1 MKKPVQQSIPFEEY
15 LSEAG
20 EARQP
25 NRVVEVVV
33 QKTFV
38 GKSQGVFKKLVHQID
53 EKKQVLRQWQEY
65 KEHHRQRVVDEILP
79 LQQEIHSARREMILF
94 IHDILRPEGRKPP
107 GLRLGKMQQRKLVNV
122 LLNLVNGL
130 LDEDPEDQELES
142 IHDEYSSMSRE
153 EVQTLEQDQDRFVLE
168 ELFGVDLSDYDGEG
182 DIMHFAHQKIHQQ
195 QHADE
200 EKRAARQHQKKVA
213 ESAKKKS
220 GEDLPLSKKEREA
233 QEASL
238 SVKEVYRKLAS
249 FLHPDRE
256 KDQVERVR
264 KTEIM
269 QKVNRAYAD
278 NDLLTLLNLQL
289 EIEQIDPDHILM
301 LPEERL
307 KNYIRVLRSQLKELE
322 REIESELLVFMDT
335 GPYYGPITP
344 ELVEREFDAEL
355 TYLRGVA
362 VQIREDLEDFNDPG
376 ILRQWLKELPTNGSL
391 FGSNF

>member
-15 LSEAG
+15 PPEAN
-20 EARQP
+20 AANQP
-25 NRVVEVVV
+25 TRVVEVVV
-33 QKTFV
+33 QKSFV

-53 EKKQVLRQWQEY
+53 GKKQVLRQWQEY
-65 KEHHRQRVVDEILP
+65 KVRHRQRVIDEIIP

-107 GLRLGKMQQRKLVNV
+107 GLRLGKVQQRKLVNV

-130 LDEDPEDQELES
+130 LDEAPEDQELES

-153 EVQTLEQDQDRFVLE
+153 EVQALEQDQDRLVLE

-182 DIMHFAHQKIHQQ
+182 DIMQFAHQKAHQKQ
-195 QHADE
+195 QADE
-200 EKRAARQHQKKVA
+200 EKRAARQRQRKGA

-220 GEDLPLSKKEREA
+220 GEDSPLSKKEQEA
-233 QEASL
+233 REASL

-249 FLHPDRE
+249 SLHPDRE
-256 KDQVERVR
+256 KDPVERVR

-269 QKVNRAYAD
+269 QKVNQAYAD

-322 REIESELLVFMDT
+322 QEIESELLAFMDT
-335 GPYYGPITP
+335 GPHYGSITQ
-344 ELVEREFDAEL
+344 ELVEREFNAEIK
-355 TYLRGVA
+355 YLREVA
-362 VQIREDLEDFNDPG
+362 AQIQKDLEDFNDPG
-376 ILRQWLKELPTNGSL
+376 IFRRWLNQFPTNEDF
-391 FGSNF
+391 FGSHF

>member
-213 ESAKKKS
+213 ESAKNKS

-362 VQIREDLEDFNDPG
+362 AQIREDLEDFNDPG
-376 ILRQWLKELPTNGSL
+376 ILRQWLKELPINGNL

>member
-213 ESAKKKS
+213 ESAKNKS

-376 ILRQWLKELPTNGSL
+376 ILRQWLKELPINGNL

>member
-376 ILRQWLKELPTNGSL
+376 ILRQWLKELPINGNL

>member
-130 LDEDPEDQELES
+130 LDEDSEDQELES

-213 ESAKKKS
+213 ESAKNKS

-376 ILRQWLKELPTNGSL
+376 ILRQWLKELPINGNL